1 MRHRKYSNLEMYF
14 LLKLTGMIVLLTK
27 VSMKMCG
34 LGAGK
39 QSPNTQLSLV
49 GEASVGVSTGGQLP
63 LPQLP
68 QLLPLPQQQLPQ
80 RPLQQRPLQPQPQL
94 TPGLT
99 DSADATLL
107 DYRGLVLS
115 LCSFC
120 MVYGIVASNRHGF
133 VFGSRLHGIRCRMTR
148 IQERGVLAWTLWS
161 QPVLAIRNP

>member
-14 LLKLTGMIVLLTK
+14 LLKLTDIIVLLTR
-27 VSMKMCG
+27 VYMMMCG

-39 QSPNTQLSLV
+39 LSPSTQLSLV
-49 GEASVGVSTGGQLP
+49 GEAGVGVSTGGQL
-63 LPQLP
+63 QQ
-68 QLLPLPQQQLPQ
+68 QLLPQQLLQQQLPQ

-94 TPGLT
+94 TPGLI

-133 VFGSRLHGIRCRMTR
+133 VFGLRLHGIRCRMTR

>member
-39 QSPNTQLSLV
+39 LSPSTKLSLV
-49 GEASVGVSTGGQLP
+49 GEARVGVSTGGQLQQ
-63 LPQLP
+63 QLQP
-68 QLLPLPQQQLPQ
+68 QLLLQQQLP
-80 RPLQQRPLQPQPQL
+80 QRPLQPQPQL

-133 VFGSRLHGIRCRMTR
+133 VFGLRLHGIRCRMTR